1 MLGLLI
7 PRGGNAFLG
16 ENGAALRRVELGLGW
31 DTGGRDIDLDASIF
45 LLTQQGRVRNDN
57 DFVFY
62 HAPVSSCRSVK
73 HHGDSKRGGSGGD
86 DELIS
91 VDLERVPREIQRLA
105 VTVTIHSEPGG
116 RSYRFADLRSAYV
129 RVSNEDTRSEILRF
143 QLDSSFGQETALIF
157 SELYR
162 HQDGWKF
169 RAVGQGFVGGLRA
182 LCGNFGVVVDD

>member
-1 MLGLLI
+1 MI
-7 PRGGNAFLG
+7 PLASQTTAFGESEISNPKRSLMRSTWWRFTNACL
-16 ENGAALRRVELGLGW
+16 GAAVGIFGGGGGKGGGTEGVAGCGLALG
-31 DTGGRDIDLDASIF
+31 
-45 LLTQQGRVRNDN
+45 
-57 DFVFY
+57 
-62 HAPVSSCRSVK
+62 
-73 HHGDSKRGGSGGD
+73 RGAERGSGGD

-116 RSYRFADLRSAYV
+116 RSNRFADLRSAYV
-129 RVSNEDTRSEILRF
+129 RVSNEETRSEILRF

-182 LCGNFGVVVDD
+182 LCGHFGVVVDD